1 MNRRRRPKKRAKS
14 SEDMVLQ
21 ITSMAD
27 IFTILLVFLLKSFAT
42 GVTSITPTSN
52 LNLPVGT
59 SADPVTENLKVEI
72 SENAVTMDD
81 RPITQLTKFRL
92 DPTDIESDGTP
103 RSLNAALIKE
113 RGKDTLQKNPRLL
126 ILADQ
131 AMPYSTLKAVLAS
144 ASNSGFADFKLLV
157 VEDQ

>member
-103 RSLNAALIKE
+103 RSLNA
-113 RGKDTLQKNPRLL
+113 
-126 ILADQ
+126 
-131 AMPYSTLKAVLAS
+131 
-144 ASNSGFADFKLLV
+144 
-157 VEDQ
+157 